1 MNLRPHN
8 FAEPKKK
15 VPMKPMEVV
24 ESVRSSGEGD
34 VKMTAFVN
42 FGNEEEQM
50 MVVNEEAMK
59 EADGEMFMKAKM
71 KKKVSKKDKLVA
83 MAMARLKKMELGIAD
98 EEGGGTRM
106 ADMMRLVALEPQI
119 IGPVVEVG
127 YSSSSL
133 ALSLPMSSS
142 SPS

>member
-50 MVVNEEAMK
+50 IVVNEEAMK

-83 MAMARLKKMELGIAD
+83 MAMARLKKMELGMD
-98 EEGGGTRM
+98 EEEGDTKM

>member
-1 MNLRPHN
+1 
-8 FAEPKKK
+8 
-15 VPMKPMEVV
+15 MKPMEVV

-42 FGNEEEQM
+42 FGNEEEQL

-83 MAMARLKKMELGIAD
+83 MAMARLKKMELGMAD
-98 EEGGGTRM
+98 EEGGDMRM

-127 YSSSSL
+127 HSSSSL
-133 ALSLPMSSS
+133 DLSIPMSSS
-142 SPS
+142 SSPS

>member
-1 MNLRPHN
+1 
-8 FAEPKKK
+8 
-15 VPMKPMEVV
+15 MEVV

-50 MVVNEEAMK
+50 MVVNQETMK
-59 EADGEMFMKAKM
+59 EADGEKLMKAKM

>member
-1 MNLRPHN
+1 
-8 FAEPKKK
+8 
-15 VPMKPMEVV
+15 MKPMEVV
-24 ESVRSSGEGD
+24 ESVRSNGEGD

-59 EADGEMFMKAKM
+59 EADGEKLMKAKM

-83 MAMARLKKMELGIAD
+83 MAMARLKKMELGMTD
-98 EEGGGTRM
+98 EEGGDTRM

-133 ALSLPMSSS
+133 ALSIPMSSS

>member
-1 MNLRPHN
+1 
-8 FAEPKKK
+8 
-15 VPMKPMEVV
+15 MKPMEVV
-24 ESVRSSGEGD
+24 ESVRSNGEGD

-50 MVVNEEAMK
+50 MVVNEEARK
-59 EADGEMFMKAKM
+59 EADGKKLMKAKM

-83 MAMARLKKMELGIAD
+83 MAMARLKKMELGMAD
-98 EEGGGTRM
+98 EEGGDMRM

-133 ALSLPMSSS
+133 ALSIPMSSS